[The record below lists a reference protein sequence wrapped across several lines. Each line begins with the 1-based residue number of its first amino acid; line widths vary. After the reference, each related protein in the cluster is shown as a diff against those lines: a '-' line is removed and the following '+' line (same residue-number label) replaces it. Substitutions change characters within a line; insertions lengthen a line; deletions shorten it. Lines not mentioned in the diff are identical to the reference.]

1 MTHYVNKCI
10 YGKIN
15 TMSHNIYHFSNP
27 NKFQTKYTWK
37 SNIYRY
43 TKTPIILAKK
53 DHTSINPSLQINK
66 QRGGLGAKNYLIN
79 RVWWRGN
86 NGSKSSE
93 GGVYGIIVGCN
104 IRTLSCF
111 HIWSFPQNFTWCYHL
126 FLHFH
131 SSRISL
137 LFPSVPLSLSK
148 FLNSLLCGGNTS
160 WNCESGSERLMGGL
174 GKVIAPAKVW
184 LILVGYTCSG
194 PTYKFVKFKSGQ
206 IFWLI
211 NWVLNQKN
219 K

>member
-111 HIWSFPQNFTWCYHL
+111 HIWSLPQNFTWCYHL

-137 LFPSVPLSLSK
+137 LFPSFSLQISQFTAVRREYKLKLWIGKWKIDGGTGEGYCASK
-148 FLNSLLCGGNTS
+148 GVAYISRVYMFRTNL
-160 WNCESGSERLMGGL
+160 
-174 GKVIAPAKVW
+174 
-184 LILVGYTCSG
+184 
-194 PTYKFVKFKSGQ
+194 
-206 IFWLI
+206 
-211 NWVLNQKN
+211 
-219 K
+219 